1 MHQYAS
7 TCASAVSQRAGIA
20 AFTDEGRQAT
30 AGIREELRRRRDVMA
45 RAIDRELRLP
55 YVSGEGAF
63 YIMLNVSQFGSS
75 EDVAMRLL
83 EERVITVPG
92 SAFGSEAEGYLRLS
106 YSIEVTQIEEGIRR
120 IAKGLAAMTRS

>member
-1 MHQYAS
+1 
-7 TCASAVSQRAGIA
+7 R
-20 AFTDEGRQAT
+20 EAT
-30 AGIREELRRRRDVMA
+30 AMMRDELRRRRDVMA
-45 RAIDRELRLP
+45 RAIEQELRLP

-63 YIMLNVSQFGSS
+63 YIMLNVSRFGTS

-106 YSIEVTQIEEGIRR
+106 YSIESAQIEEGIHR
-120 IAKGLAAMTRS
+120 IAKGLAMMT